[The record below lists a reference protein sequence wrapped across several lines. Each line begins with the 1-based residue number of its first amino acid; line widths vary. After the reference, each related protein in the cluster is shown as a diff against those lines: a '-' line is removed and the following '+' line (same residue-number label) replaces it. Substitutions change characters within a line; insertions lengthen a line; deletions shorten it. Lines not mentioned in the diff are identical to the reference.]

1 MGRSLF
7 RVAGVVVVAGIL
19 ALVVL
24 AVAGRSTVAQE
35 ERVDGAL
42 LLVMDASGSMNETDD
57 AGVPLIDGAKVALN
71 GVVDAL
77 PDQTPVGLMVYGSQ
91 VSSAPEDRQAGCRDI
106 EMVLP
111 IGPLEKE
118 EMRTA
123 IDRYEVSGW
132 TPIGRSLQR
141 AADELPSEGPR
152 TVVLVSDGEDTCAP
166 PPPCEVARRLIGD
179 GVDLRV
185 ETVGFFLGDNEEA
198 RDQLRCIAE
207 ATGGEYHDAESA
219 ADLADELET
228 ITVRAARQFQAGGEQ
243 VTGGPSAGD
252 APMLEPGTYQD
263 TILPDESLW
272 YGVELREG
280 EELVV
285 NATLGGFPELS
296 EPRPFNS
303 QYLEVQLVDPTLEEY
318 SVLGDGY
325 GRADGAGPTAVS
337 TSVRTGGEGT
347 YNPETQPGTYYVR
360 VALEDFMDEM
370 QPREFPLELTVEV
383 AGSTTGTT
391 AETTR
396 EEEPT
401 TEAEDTTTDT
411 IPDTAPAPT
420 TGEPASA
427 AGGEGDGGPSTAIV
441 LALVVLS
448 VLVLGLGGTLAVV
461 LLRRQV

>member
-7 RVAGVVVVAGIL
+7 RVVVAAGLL
-19 ALVVL
+19 ALVAL
-24 AVAGRSTVAQE
+24 AVAGRPTVAQE

-42 LLVMDASGSMNETDD
+42 LLVMDASGSMNETD

-118 EMRTA
+118 EMRNA
-123 IDRYEVSGW
+123 IDRYEASGW

-166 PPPCEVARRLIGD
+166 PPPCDVARRLIGD

-198 RDQLRCIAE
+198 RNQLRCIAE

-272 YGVELREG
+272 YAVELREG

-285 NATLGGFPELS
+285 NATLGGFPELP

-303 QYLEVQLVDPTLEEY
+303 QYLEIQLVDPTLEDY

-337 TSVRTGGEGT
+337 TSVRTGGDGT
-347 YNPETQPGTYYVR
+347 YNPETEPGTYYVR

-383 AGSTTGTT
+383 AGSTIGTTGETT

-396 EEEPT
+396 EKEPT
-401 TEAEDTTTDT
+401 TGAENTTSETT
-411 IPDTAPAPT
+411 PTPT
-420 TGEPASA
+420 TGKPASA
-427 AGGEGDGGPSTAIV
+427 ADVGDDRGPSTAIV
-441 LALVVLS
+441 LALAVLT

-461 LLRRQV
+461 LLRR